1 MENKRN
7 WLNTVATCDYV
18 HEKAHRALLEKCS
31 RIGQMLGTMMAKPE
45 KFCKR
50 S

>member
-1 MENKRN
+1 
-7 WLNTVATCDYV
+7 LTTATPCDYV
-18 HEKAHRALLEKCS
+18 PDKEQRILLEKCS

-45 KFCKR
+45 KFCQR